1 MARRSRQASSLT
13 PGDGAESVGVT
24 VLPGVP
30 LPDWLVEPTMPMAPS
45 PVPSD
50 AGATP
55 MGAPLGGPIPT
66 GAPAERAAP
75 TPFAPPSDV
84 PVGMGSRSLASA
96 AMTSAPPVAEVVG
109 AAPGGTGSS
118 GPFDWELDS
127 LPWAMPPGTG
137 PASTGAPLSSGGA
150 AWASATPPVGA
161 TAGNAPLT
169 SGAASPGSRS
179 GTTTALGSPAGST
192 TALAQPAGARATLA
206 QPAGAPAT
214 LAQPAGAPATLAQPA
229 GATAALT
236 SPARPGGA
244 VPGAG
249 VTGESWGDP
258 ARPMPDLAPDQL
270 ALVQQLAAILARGD
284 DPATVVSAALSG
296 AAGSDPG
303 APASVPGVLPGL
315 IPDPSPGAAG
325 ARATGDGPP
334 RRRRGP
340 LLAAGAVVLVA
351 GTGAAMALVGIPM
364 LRGDDTQQAAAA
376 PTLRMPSAVGDLVV
390 VTDPQVGDALTPLI
404 GFGLRPHGATVTAG
418 YGPTATGALT
428 LAAMAT
434 TMPSPSG
441 PDAQLTSWST
451 RTRTALGKPVAGQGP
466 TAGVTCAA
474 TEAGS
479 PTPGSYCVWTG
490 AGLRGQAFVTDA
502 TAEAA
507 LTTASELRNAL
518 TATSSPAA

>member
-1 MARRSRQASSLT
+1 MARRSRQASSPT
-13 PGDGAESVGVT
+13 TGDGAESVGVT

-30 LPDWLVEPTMPMAPS
+30 LPDWLVEPTTPMASS

-66 GAPAERAAP
+66 GAPAERAAL

-84 PVGMGSRSLASA
+84 PVGMGSRSLAPA
-96 AMTSAPPVAEVVG
+96 AMTSAPPVAEAVG
-109 AAPGGTGSS
+109 AVPGGAGSRS
-118 GPFDWELDS
+118 PFDWELDS
-127 LPWAMPPGTG
+127 LPWAVPPGTNA
-137 PASTGAPLSSGGA
+137 ASTGATLSSGRA
-150 AWASATPPVGA
+150 AWGSAPPVVGG
-161 TAGNAPLT
+161 TAGNPPAT
-169 SGAASPGSRS
+169 GGAAAPGSHP

-192 TALAQPAGARATLA
+192 AA
-206 QPAGAPAT
+206 
-214 LAQPAGAPATLAQPA
+214 LAQPA
-229 GATAALT
+229 GATAAPS
-236 SPARPGGA
+236 SPARSGGS
-244 VPGAG
+244 VPSAG
-249 VTGESWGDP
+249 LTGESWGDP
-258 ARPMPDLAPDQL
+258 ALPMPDLAPDQL
-270 ALVQQLAAILARGD
+270 ALVQQLAAILARGE

-296 AAGSDPG
+296 AAGSTPG

-315 IPDPSPGAAG
+315 IPDVSPGAG
-325 ARATGDGPP
+325 AQASSDGPP

-364 LRGDDTQQAAAA
+364 LRGNDTQQAAAA

-441 PDAQLTSWST
+441 ADAQLTSWST
-451 RTRTALGKPVAGQGP
+451 RTKTALGKPVAGEGP

-474 TEAGS
+474 TEPGS

-502 TAEAA
+502 TADAA

-518 TATSSPAA
+518 TATASPAA